1 VAGAVLHPSWLGGAG
16 VAAVLAGG
24 TLACRA
30 YSKDTEA
37 LQATAGFLLMT
48 GFACLGVAVYLM
60 GGSLF

>member
-1 VAGAVLHPSWLGGAG
+1 MFGGAG

-30 YSKDTEA
+30 YSKDAEA
-37 LQATAGFLLMT
+37 LQATAGFLLIT

-60 GGSLF
+60 GGSPFR

>member
-1 VAGAVLHPSWLGGAG
+1 

-48 GFACLGVAVYLM
+48 GFACLGVALYLM